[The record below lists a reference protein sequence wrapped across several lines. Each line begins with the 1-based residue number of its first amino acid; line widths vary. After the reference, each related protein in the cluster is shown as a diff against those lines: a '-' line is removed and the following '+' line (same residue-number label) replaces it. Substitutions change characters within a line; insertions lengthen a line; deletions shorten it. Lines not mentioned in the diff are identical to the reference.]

1 MNIIERHLQLCLK
14 KIEKWA
20 MDNAFE
26 FSSSKTIAMHFCNKG
41 GLYPDQQLQLCNS
54 LVQKIPETKF
64 SVSFL
69 IVNLPF
75 YLILKCLK
83 IIVIK
88 ALNILKYESSIEWLR
103 IARLY

>member
-1 MNIIERHLQLCLK
+1 LNSLAQKLLVCTFVIK
-14 KIEKWA
+14 K
-20 MDNAFE
+20 
-26 FSSSKTIAMHFCNKG
+26 
-41 GLYPDQQLQLCNS
+41 GLYPDHQLKLYNS
-54 LVQKIPETKF
+54 LVKMIQETKF

-83 IIVIK
+83 ISVIK
-88 ALNILKYESSIEWLR
+88 ALNILKYESSIDWLR

>member
-1 MNIIERHLQLCLK
+1 
-14 KIEKWA
+14 

>member
-1 MNIIERHLQLCLK
+1 
-14 KIEKWA
+14 

-41 GLYPDQQLQLCNS
+41 GLFPDQQLQLCNS